1 VYFGSR
7 FYGSHYYGPHYW
19 GTAGAVPAGPTP
31 GVFSLLEQGVVVTA
45 PKAYQ
50 VGDLIRLGIEVRNL
64 NNALVD
70 ATMTLK
76 VTDPQGMSNT
86 YTDATRAST
95 GRFYREAT
103 ANKPGL
109 WTYFWSAEGSAAG
122 VTFWQFIVEGRA

>member
-31 GVFSLLEQGVVVTA
+31 GVFSLLEQGVAVTA

-64 NNALVD
+64 DNALVD
-70 ATMTLK
+70 ATMSAEGHGPGRGCP
-76 VTDPQGMSNT
+76 VT
-86 YTDATRAST
+86 YTDATSGIDRPLLQ
-95 GRFYREAT
+95 GGDR
-103 ANKPGL
+103 
-109 WTYFWSAEGSAAG
+109 
-122 VTFWQFIVEGRA
+122 Q